1 MSSNKNNKNIL
12 YFLSIW
18 YYPYISVTVLNI
30 AAKFDLHFFLKK
42 KGGQN
47 SIHLK
52 VSCSVCDF
60 VKMNWNH
67 LEFKAFNKLRMERN
81 HAV

>member
-1 MSSNKNNKNIL
+1 MSSNKNNKNI
-12 YFLSIW
+12 FVFFIHMILSI
-18 YYPYISVTVLNI
+18 YFSYRVKNI

-60 VKMNWNH
+60 VKMN
-67 LEFKAFNKLRMERN
+67 
-81 HAV
+81 